1 MDPRRFDSKLLDC
14 CIRKTLLVSATTQN
28 SALAFVH
35 LHLIIASYLIWV
47 LMRASAVL
55 RMHSARLTLFTRA
68 NCSLCD
74 TAKTNV
80 MKVREKRPVDY
91 REINVMS
98 KGHEGWKDLYE
109 FDTPVLHV
117 QRVSHTYSKPDIVSE
132 AKKLMHRFS
141 SEEIEK
147 LVDEAEAGIT

>member
-1 MDPRRFDSKLLDC
+1 MR
-14 CIRKTLLVSATTQN
+14 VSG
-28 SALAFVH
+28 
-35 LHLIIASYLIWV
+35 
-47 LMRASAVL
+47 VL
-55 RMHSARLTLFTRA
+55 RMHSARLTLFTRS

-74 TAKTNV
+74 TAKANIA
-80 MKVREKRPVDY
+80 KVQKKRPIDY
-91 REINVMS
+91 TEIDVMA
-98 KGHEGWKDLYE
+98 KGQEGWKNLYE

-117 QRVSHTYSKPDIVSE
+117 QRVFYTYSKPDIVSE